1 METGDDN
8 FILFGKNSQ
17 TVLERIWHRKQNSK
31 EMTAKSGKPIKLG
44 LIIEGGG
51 MRSITAAGIIV
62 AFQKLKLNDIFDA
75 IYATSA
81 GAITGAYFLSKQV
94 PYGIAIYYEFL
105 NTEKF
110 INLYRVPPFFN
121 IDYLIDGLKYK
132 KKLDT
137 NALRMSK
144 TVLHIGAINI
154 ETWRQEFFTNHDDTV
169 DIFDAIKASCAL
181 PIFYNKPVVING
193 ARYLDGGAIVP
204 FPLEK
209 ALEDGCT
216 DILILFTR
224 PRLRRHYQKMI
235 PLWFEMWQLKKYG
248 KDFIKAFYSR
258 DKIYEKSLEII
269 SGCDN
274 LSSSV
279 NIAVIAPK
287 TQKLTLSTIN
297 PDRLKRAYLS
307 SYNYGLKLFNQNK
320 T

>member
-8 FILFGKNSQ
+8 FIFFGQNSH
-17 TVLERIWHRKQNSK
+17 TVLERIWHRKQNTK
-31 EMTAKSGKPIKLG
+31 EMTANNGKPIKLG

-51 MRSITAAGIIV
+51 MRSITAAGITV
-62 AFQKLKLNDIFDA
+62 AFQELKLNDIFDA
-75 IYATSA
+75 VYATSA

-121 IDYLIDGLKYK
+121 IDYLIDGLKHK

-137 NALRMSK
+137 NSLRMSK
-144 TVLHIGAINI
+144 TVLHIGATNI
-154 ETWRQEFFTNHDDTV
+154 ETGRHEFFTNHGSV

-193 ARYLDGGAIVP
+193 IRYLDGGAINP

-224 PRLRRHYQKMI
+224 PIIRRHYQKLI
-235 PLWFEMWQLKKYG
+235 PLWFELWQLKKYG
-248 KDFIKAFYSR
+248 KNFISAFYSR
-258 DKIYEKSLEII
+258 DKIYEKFLEII
-269 SGCDN
+269 NGREK
-274 LSSSV
+274 LSSPV

-297 PDRLKRAYLS
+297 PDRLKRAGYA
-307 SYNYGLKLFNQNK
+307 SYSYGLKLLEAK
-320 T
+320 RI